1 MLSPGPEIL
10 VYKPGTKKVRDAHF
24 AKQIPIYRVDYWCWL
39 GRIRCSPVPKAQQ
52 MSLKY
57 ISILRRSPV
66 HNVKRLLPSRLTNQT
81 QILCGTSMVM
91 VLPGGGG
98 GGGETMFAASRS
110 HDRQGGRKAAR
121 PYMVKP
127 FKNHLG
133 NQWTVFNRTDD
144 SGLSLFVQIITLG

>member
-1 MLSPGPEIL
+1 MFCQSLALGLLGSRVAYALKEPYTL
-10 VYKPGTKKVRDAHF
+10 VYE
-24 AKQIPIYRVDYWCWL
+24 YWCWF

-91 VLPGGGG
+91 VLG
-98 GGGETMFAASRS
+98 GGGERMFAASNVRCID
-110 HDRQGGRKAAR
+110 DR
-121 PYMVKP
+121 
-127 FKNHLG
+127 
-133 NQWTVFNRTDD
+133 
-144 SGLSLFVQIITLG
+144 